1 MKLNCILL
9 LATFLITV
17 IFISGCIVPKGIGKQ
32 TTASNDAGT
41 PSTVTPETNKKINT
55 VINPARDLTGEWEGL
70 SGSAK
75 WRNNV
80 ANWAC
85 SYEGFFHLTLNQNE
99 NALTGTFTST
109 ITKVIPA
116 EWNNGKVPCSLPG
129 KQLSS
134 PLTGI
139 VSSAGFKFTVVN
151 IDFVGTY
158 TTDTVKGT
166 FESCPDQICSDGTR
180 GTGSIGEFKLARQ
193 S

>member
-1 MKLNCILL
+1 MKFNHTQLL
-9 LATFLITV
+9 VVLLIAVVLVSGCKGATSTATPEAKKSPTTV
-17 IFISGCIVPKGIGKQ
+17 I
-32 TTASNDAGT
+32 T
-41 PSTVTPETNKKINT
+41 
-55 VINPARDLTGEWEGL
+55 PARDLTGEWEGL

-80 ANWAC
+80 VNWAC
-85 SYEGFFHLTLNQNE
+85 SYEGFFHLTLNHNG

-129 KQLSS
+129 KQPSS
-134 PLTGI
+134 SLTGT
-139 VSSAGFKFTVVN
+139 VSSAGFKFTVIN

-158 TTDTVKGT
+158 TTKFIQGT
-166 FESCPDQICSDGTR
+166 FESCPDQICSDETR